1 MYIEIG
7 GLVFII
13 LLTALAV
20 YLIMN
25 YVKNEEMRKFK
36 QENSNNKK
44 EEMPDIKD
52 IKINIPIEPELQD
65 SVALLKRLMDE
76 RNLPYNDDSDIVWFF
91 DEDLPLKKLTKEYTN
106 KVIDNYLEEIK
117 KNAK

>member
-25 YVKNEEMRKFK
+25 YVKNEEIRKIK
-36 QENSNNKK
+36 QENSNNKNK
-44 EEMPDIKD
+44 EMPDIND
-52 IKINIPIEPELQD
+52 IKINISIEPELQD
-65 SVALLKRLMDE
+65 SVALLKRLLDK
-76 RNLPYNDDSDIVWFF
+76 RNLAYSDDSDIIWYF
-91 DEDLPLKKLTKEYTN
+91 DEDLPLKELTEEYAN
-106 KVIDNYLEEIK
+106 QVIDNFLKSVE
-117 KNAK
+117 NND